1 MADREV
7 LLAFV
12 LRAKDDA
19 ESVLVLRLVYLEKC
33 CLVGVDSVTPRI
45 FSNSTRV
52 LMSKRWRQR
61 KTSSSTVR
69 GLSLI

>member
-1 MADREV
+1 VADREV

-52 LMSKRWRQR
+52 LMSKRRRQR